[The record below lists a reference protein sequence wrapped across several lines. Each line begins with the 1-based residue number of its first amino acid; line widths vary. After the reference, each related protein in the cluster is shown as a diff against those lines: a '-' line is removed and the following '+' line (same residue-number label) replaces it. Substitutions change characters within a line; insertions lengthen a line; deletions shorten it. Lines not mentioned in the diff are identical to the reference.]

1 MLHSRTFH
9 KFTVFLA
16 AVVLPACQAAFS
28 QSRPQSIY
36 PTQTQ
41 VPSPTVSLYT
51 GPSYT
56 ADTLVN
62 YVRTW
67 DAQQPYTTEAALL
80 AVTAPSGVHRTTQY
94 VDGLGRPIEAVS
106 WQMSSTGNDLVAPL
120 VYDAFG
126 REQYNFLPYEAT
138 TNNGTFKST
147 PFSDQNTFYTN
158 TYPADVPGFKGEQ
171 VFYGQTQ
178 FEASPLNR
186 PLKATAPG
194 NSWTGSNVGI
204 RTQYLMNDTTDKVQV
219 WTITFATP
227 ADGNNIPTTS
237 STYYAPGTLYKTV
250 TADERG
256 SLVVEYKDLDGQVVE
271 KKVQV
276 ADTLNNSDPYTGWL
290 VTMYIYD
297 DMNQLRV
304 VIPPKA
310 VDQIKAAGWTTAVSL
325 TILDGLCFRYE
336 YDYRQRMLGKKV
348 PGAAWTWMVYDK
360 RDRLDFSQDGN
371 MAAKGEWMTTLYD
384 ALNRPV
390 MTGMTTYT
398 ATQAQLQAH
407 VDSVTATP
415 TSSARTD
422 SIKTV
427 TGIVPNL
434 TVSTRQIG
442 DTAYHATSTIYFG
455 TGFVSEPTANFLAT
469 ITSGNPSSAV
479 GTTTILANP
488 LPSGST
494 FIPLTEHFYDDY
506 TWGTAKAYNTGH
518 NSQLDYGTNA
528 YADVLPTAS
537 SYLTR
542 SLPTGTRVRVLEDS
556 ANLALGGW
564 LETATFYDDKG
575 RAIQTESDN
584 YKGGGDTLTQRYDF
598 TGKAVSSYL
607 AHANPQASAWM
618 RVKTNMNYD
627 GTGRLDSVSTTIND
641 NPLFHRIIAQYAY
654 TRLGQLKTKQIGQ
667 QAYGN
672 TTPMETQAYD
682 YNIRGWLKGINRP
695 YADGTGSNWF
705 GIDLSY
711 DWGYDSIALN
721 GNISGIRWRSGGNG
735 EQRSY
740 GYAYDRANRL
750 LYSDFNQFFG
760 TSWAKSDPNNSNAS
774 LNIDFSSWVGDGRN
788 YGSAY
793 DDNGNILHM
802 EQKGLMVN
810 ASQMID
816 SLTYDYGSTNPANQ
830 LQGVSDS
837 LVANDHLGDF
847 SDGHRGSNDYGY
859 DVNGNLWEDKNKGIN
874 WITYDHL
881 NLPYQVAVNPSTGSK
896 GTVTYIYDAAGDKL
910 EKRVHELPDSADGQT
925 DTYTNT
931 DYLGSF
937 IYQNNV
943 LQFFGQEEGMI
954 RTFTNSSGQV
964 RLDTLE
970 YDYFLKD
977 HLGDTRM
984 VLTEEQRV
992 DPYPM
997 ATMEVGDSAVENMFY
1012 ANLDATRTAISSI
1025 SGYPTDNST
1034 NPNAYV
1040 AAVGGSIGGAH
1051 IGPSI
1056 TLRVMAQDT
1065 LSIRASSW
1073 YNQGTHPTSYLT
1085 LPAANLA
1092 SALSAGLTNAAT
1104 ATEGSVVLPIT
1115 ALLQPDALNFINA
1128 KEPSGTTTAPKA
1140 YLNWIFF
1147 DDQFRFDSSRS
1158 GSEPVM
1164 PTTTTVYQLPLVK
1177 PVAAKSGYV
1186 YIYVSNA
1193 DSLTTVFFDNLQVT
1207 HSHGPLTE
1215 EEHYYPF
1222 GLTMAGI
1229 SDQALAFGKY
1239 NKYRYNGK
1247 EEQHKEFSDGSGL
1260 EWYDYGARMYDNQ
1273 IGRWTKLDGKAE
1285 LYFATSAYVYAL
1297 NQPTNAIDPDGN
1309 VVIFIGGN
1317 HFGETG
1323 HDYWTAK
1330 NYYTTRAPLGSKPPD
1345 GYHQYSS
1352 FGDVAY
1358 FGKDRSFDQEVMNQL
1373 GDHYQPRYYDGSMGG
1388 FHPFGEGDRPSADA
1402 AGRWAYGHAQA
1413 LADAKTIIDNLARD
1427 PSNNII
1433 ETIKIITHSMGG
1445 AYGNGFVE
1453 GLKEYIKTLPKD
1465 VQKQI
1470 KITLVADFDPYQAD
1484 DITADPDIQTDQIKH
1499 DNPWNIAGMGWLA
1512 NEDEKGA
1519 TQIAPDKND
1528 SSDHSI
1534 FSFFN
1539 DIGKLAEGKYKWDGS
1554 KWVKQ

>member
-1 MLHSRTFH
+1 MLIPRTFH
-9 KFTVFLA
+9 QPAFLLLLA
-16 AVVLPACQAAFS
+16 TALAPGSSFS

-36 PTQTQ
+36 PGTLIQ
-41 VPSPTVSLYT
+41 VPAPTVSLYT
-51 GPSYT
+51 GPSYA
-56 ADTLVN
+56 ADTVVN
-62 YVRTW
+62 YLRTW

-94 VDGLGRPIEAVS
+94 VDGLGRPVETVS
-106 WQMSSTGNDLVAPL
+106 WQMSSTGNDLVAPQ

-138 TNNGTFKST
+138 TNNGTFKT
-147 PFSDQNTFYTN
+147 APFSDQNTFYTN
-158 TYPADVPGFKGEQ
+158 TYPSDVPGFKGEQ

-186 PLKATAPG
+186 PQMVTAPG
-194 NSWTGSNVGI
+194 NSWTGSNVG
-204 RTQYLMNDTTDKVQV
+204 TGMQYLVNDATDLVPI

-227 ADGNNIPTTS
+227 ADGNNIPATAAT
-237 STYYAPGTLYKTV
+237 YAPGTLYKTV
-250 TADERG
+250 TTDERG
-256 SLVVEYKDLDGQVVE
+256 SQVVEYKDLEGRVVE

-276 ADTLNNSDPYTGWL
+276 ADVLSSSDPYTGWL

-297 DMNQLRV
+297 DLDELRV

-310 VDQIKAAGWTTAVSL
+310 VDQIKTAGWTTPVTL

-336 YDYRQRMLGKKV
+336 YDYRKRMLGKKV
-348 PGAAWTWMVYDK
+348 PGAVWTWMVYDK

-371 MAAKGEWMTTLYD
+371 MAGKGEWMTTLYD

-398 ATQAQLQAH
+398 ATQAQLQTH
-407 VDSVTATP
+407 VDSVTVTP
-415 TSSARTD
+415 TSSTRTD

-427 TGIVPNL
+427 TGVVPNL

-442 DTAYHATSTIYFG
+442 DTAYHASSMIYFG

-469 ITSGNPSSAV
+469 ITPGSSSALV
-479 GTTTILANP
+479 ETTTVIGNP

-528 YADVLPTAS
+528 YADALPTTS
-537 SYLTR
+537 SLLTR

-556 ANLALGGW
+556 VNLSLGGW

-575 RAIQTESDN
+575 RDIQTESDN

-598 TGKAVSSYL
+598 TNKAVSSYL
-607 AHANPQASAWM
+607 AHGNPQASAWM

-627 GTGRLDSVSTTIND
+627 GTGRLMTVTNTVND
-641 NPLFHRIIAQYAY
+641 NPLFQRTIAQYAY

-672 TTPMETQAYD
+672 TTSMETQAYD

-750 LYSDFNQFFG
+750 LYADFNQLFG
-760 TSWAKSDPNNSNAS
+760 STWAKNDPNNTNSHAG

-802 EQKGLMVN
+802 QQKGLMVN

-816 SLTYDYGSTNPANQ
+816 SLTYDYGSSNPANQ
-830 LQGVSDS
+830 LQGVADS

-847 SDGHRGSNDYGY
+847 FDGHRGSNDYGY
-859 DVNGNLWEDKNKGIN
+859 DANGNLWEDKNKGIN

-881 NLPYQVAVNPSTGSK
+881 NLPYAVAVNPSTGSK
-896 GTVTYIYDAAGDKL
+896 GTITYIYDATGTKL
-910 EKRVHELPDSADGQT
+910 EKRVHESPDSTDGQQ
-925 DTYTNT
+925 DKYTTT

-937 IYQNNV
+937 VYENNV
-943 LQFFGQEEGMI
+943 LQFFDHEEGRV
-954 RTFTNSSGQV
+954 RTFTNANGQV

-977 HLGDTRM
+977 HLGDTRL
-984 VLTEEQRV
+984 VLTDEHRV

-1012 ANLDATRTAISSI
+1012 ANLDATRTPIP

-1040 AAVGGSIGGAH
+1040 AAVGGAIGGAH

-1065 LSIRASSW
+1065 LKIRVSSW
-1073 YNQGTHPTSYLT
+1073 YNQGTNPTSYLA

-1092 SALSAGLTNAAT
+1092 SALSTGLTNAAT
-1104 ATEGSVVLPIT
+1104 ASEGAIVLPVT
-1115 ALLQPDALNFINA
+1115 ALLQPDALNFIDA
-1128 KEPSGTTTAPKA
+1128 QEPPGTTTAPKA

-1147 DDQFRFDSSRS
+1147 DDQFRFVSSCS
-1158 GSEPVM
+1158 GSQAVTPNSSG
-1164 PTTTTVYQLPLVK
+1164 TVNLITPQIA

-1193 DSLTTVFFDNLQVT
+1193 DSLTTVYFDNLQVT

-1222 GLTMAGI
+1222 GLTMTGI

-1239 NKYRYNGK
+1239 NHYKYNKGSEL
-1247 EEQHKEFSDGSGL
+1247 EEKNFNDGSGL
-1260 EWYDYGARMYDNQ
+1260 QWYDTHFRELDPQLGRWWQIDPKPTMEESPYASMGNNPIFRNDPLGDTGVAPKVVRAVQSVTASTSATLVKSAQVRKDYVNTVSKLDPADSKGRSAAKVEARENTPTVMKEVAEKMRPMSGESSRTGGTASKTNAGVNETVETLGGVGKVMGVAAVGISVYNVATADNKVEAASRETGALAGAIVGGELGAKAGAGIGVLFGGAGALPGAVIGGLIGSIVGGIIGNGAGQEAYDNF
-1273 IGRWTKLDGKAE
+1273 KK
-1285 LYFATSAYVYAL
+1285 
-1297 NQPTNAIDPDGN
+1297 
-1309 VVIFIGGN
+1309 
-1317 HFGETG
+1317 
-1323 HDYWTAK
+1323 
-1330 NYYTTRAPLGSKPPD
+1330 
-1345 GYHQYSS
+1345 
-1352 FGDVAY
+1352 
-1358 FGKDRSFDQEVMNQL
+1358 
-1373 GDHYQPRYYDGSMGG
+1373 
-1388 FHPFGEGDRPSADA
+1388 
-1402 AGRWAYGHAQA
+1402 
-1413 LADAKTIIDNLARD
+1413 
-1427 PSNNII
+1427 
-1433 ETIKIITHSMGG
+1433 
-1445 AYGNGFVE
+1445 
-1453 GLKEYIKTLPKD
+1453 
-1465 VQKQI
+1465 
-1470 KITLVADFDPYQAD
+1470 
-1484 DITADPDIQTDQIKH
+1484 
-1499 DNPWNIAGMGWLA
+1499 
-1512 NEDEKGA
+1512 
-1519 TQIAPDKND
+1519 
-1528 SSDHSI
+1528 
-1534 FSFFN
+1534 
-1539 DIGKLAEGKYKWDGS
+1539 
-1554 KWVKQ
+1554 